1 VHGRVGRVARVTFY
15 GFAKVIVG
23 AIFRVTLRYRVVGS
37 EKVPRA
43 GGLIVAANHISNFDP
58 PLLAIALPR
67 PISYMAK
74 KELFAIP
81 VLKPFLRPLNAFPVD
96 RQAGG
101 TAALRASLRMLKDG
115 RCVGIFPEG
124 GRNVT
129 GTNEEK
135 AGAAFLAAAA
145 GVPVVPAAIVGN
157 RKLRP
162 FSRVTVVFGD
172 PLRVTRNR
180 QSDGD
185 DLEKGA
191 AEIMQRI
198 RALEES
204 IR

>member
-1 VHGRVGRVARVTFY
+1 VTFY
-15 GFAKVIVG
+15 GFAKALVFTIL
-23 AIFRVTLRYRVVGS
+23 RVFYRFRVVGADN
-37 EKVPRA
+37 VPRD
-43 GGLIVAANHISNFDP
+43 GGLVVAANHISNFDP
-58 PLLAIALPR
+58 PILGVAVPR
-67 PISYMAK
+67 PLWYMAK
-74 KELFAIP
+74 KELFSIAGLGALI
-81 VLKPFLRPLNAFPVD
+81 RRLNAFPVD

-101 TAALRASLRMLKDG
+101 TAALRASLRMLKEG
-115 RCVGIFPEG
+115 HAVVIFPEG

-135 AGAAFLAAAA
+135 AGAAFLAAVSGA
-145 GVPVVPAAIVGN
+145 PVVPAAIGGT
-157 RKLRP
+157 RRLRP
-162 FSRVTVVFGD
+162 FGRVTVTFGE
-172 PLRVTRNR
+172 PMRVVRNR

>member
-1 VHGRVGRVARVTFY
+1 MTFY
-15 GFAKVIVG
+15 GFAKLVVG
-23 AIFRVTLRYRVVGS
+23 TILRVGFRYRVIGA
-37 EKVPRA
+37 EKVPLT
-43 GGLIVAANHISNFDP
+43 GGLIVVANHISNIDP
-58 PLLAIALPR
+58 PLLGVSMPR
-67 PISYMAK
+67 PVSYMAK
-74 KELFAIP
+74 KELFAMP
-81 VLKPFLRPLNAFPVD
+81 LLKQMLPHLYAFPVD

-101 TAALRASLRMLKDG
+101 TAALRAALRMLKEG

-135 AGAAFLAAAA
+135 AGAAFLAAAS
-145 GVPVVPAAIVGN
+145 GMPVVPAAIVGT

-162 FSRVTVVFGD
+162 FGRVSVVFGD
-172 PLRVTRNR
+172 PMYLTRNR

-191 AEIMQRI
+191 AAIMQRI

-204 IR
+204 TS

>member
-1 VHGRVGRVARVTFY
+1 MTFY
-15 GFAKVIVG
+15 AFAKLAVG
-23 AIFRVTLRYRVVGS
+23 GIARTFFRYRVVGA
-37 EKVPRA
+37 EKVPVN
-43 GGLIVAANHISNFDP
+43 GGLIVACNHISNFDP
-58 PLLAIALPR
+58 PLLGVAMPR
-67 PISYMAK
+67 PVSYMAK
-74 KELFAIP
+74 KELFAMP
-81 VLKPFLRPLNAFPVD
+81 VLAWVIPRLNAFPVD

-101 TAALRASLRMLKDG
+101 TAAVRASLRMLKEG

-145 GVPVVPAAIVGN
+145 GVPVVPAAIVGT
-157 RKLRP
+157 RKLRL
-162 FSRVTVVFGD
+162 FQRVTVTFGD
-172 PLRVTRNR
+172 PIRVVRNR

-198 RALEES
+198 RTLEGS
-204 IR
+204 TR

>member
-1 VHGRVGRVARVTFY
+1 VTFY
-15 GFAKVIVG
+15 DFAKAAVAAILRTAFRFRTVG
-23 AIFRVTLRYRVVGS
+23 V
-37 EKVPRA
+37 EKVPLT

-58 PLLAIALPR
+58 PLLGVALPR
-67 PISYMAK
+67 PVSYMAK
-74 KELFAIP
+74 KELFAMP
-81 VLKPFLRPLNAFPVD
+81 VLKQLIPRLNAFPVD

-101 TAALRASLRMLKDG
+101 TAALRASLRLLKEG

-135 AGAAFLAAAA
+135 AGAAFLAAAS
-145 GVPVVPAAIVGN
+145 GVPVVPAAIVGT
-157 RKLRP
+157 RRLRP
-162 FSRVTVVFGD
+162 FGRVTVVFGD
-172 PLRVTRNR
+172 PIRVVRNR
-180 QSDGD
+180 QSESD

-198 RALEES
+198 RALQES

>member
-1 VHGRVGRVARVTFY
+1 MTFYDLAKVVVTAFARVTF
-15 GFAKVIVG
+15 
-23 AIFRVTLRYRVVGS
+23 RYRVVGA
-37 EKVPRA
+37 ENVPLH
-43 GGLIVAANHISNFDP
+43 GGVVIAANHISNLDP
-58 PLLAIALPR
+58 PLLGIAVPR
-67 PISYMAK
+67 PVSYMAK
-74 KELFAIP
+74 KELFALP
-81 VLKPFLRPLNAFPVD
+81 VLGTMIAHLYAFKVD

-101 TAALRASLRMLKDG
+101 TAALRASLRLLKEG

-135 AGAAFLAAAA
+135 AGAAFLAAASGA
-145 GVPVVPAAIVGN
+145 PVVPAAIVGT

-162 FSRVTVVFGD
+162 FGRVTVVFGE
-172 PLRVTRNR
+172 PLRIVRNR
-180 QSDGD
+180 KSDDD

-191 AEIMQRI
+191 AQIMQRI

>member
-1 VHGRVGRVARVTFY
+1 VTFY
-15 GFAKVIVG
+15 GFAKLLVG
-23 AIFRVTLRYRVVGS
+23 AILHTGFRYRVVGS
-37 EKVPRA
+37 EKVPKT
-43 GGLIVAANHISNFDP
+43 GGVVVAANHISNFDP
-58 PLLAIALPR
+58 PILGVASPR
-67 PISYMAK
+67 PVSYMAK
-74 KELFAIP
+74 KELFAMP
-81 VLKPFLRPLNAFPVD
+81 VLKQILPPLNAFPVD

-101 TAALRASLRMLKDG
+101 TAAIRASLRMLKEG

-135 AGAAFLAAAA
+135 AGAAFLAAASGA
-145 GVPVVPAAIVGN
+145 PVVPAAIVGT

-162 FSRVTVVFGD
+162 FGRVTVVFGD
-172 PLRVTRNR
+172 PVYVKRNR
-180 QSDGD
+180 QSNGD